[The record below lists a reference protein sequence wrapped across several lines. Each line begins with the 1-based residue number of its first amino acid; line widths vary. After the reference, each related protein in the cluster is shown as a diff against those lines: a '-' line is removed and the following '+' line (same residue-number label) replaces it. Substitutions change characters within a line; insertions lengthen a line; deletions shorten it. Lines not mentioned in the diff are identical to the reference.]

1 MEEIMKALEQII
13 EDQVEQR
20 TRELYRKWSCA
31 NSNAE
36 KYAESLKLVI
46 DEFNLEDDIHAK
58 MNAAKKKYNDAV
70 YADSMNGAWSPSA
83 STNRAE
89 DEALQWNQVVRML
102 QQAKE
107 EEA

>member
-1 MEEIMKALEQII
+1 MDEIVKALEQII
-13 EDQVEQR
+13 NEQVEQR
-20 TRELYRKWSCA
+20 TKELYRKWSCA

-36 KYAESLKLVI
+36 KYAKSLRLVV
-46 DEFNLEDDIHAK
+46 DEFNLKDKIQEK
-58 MNAAKKKYNDAV
+58 KRTTEKKYNDAV

-102 QQAKE
+102 HQASE
-107 EEA
+107 SEI

>member
-13 EDQVEQR
+13 ENQVDQR

-36 KYAESLKLVI
+36 KYAKSLRLVV
-46 DEFNLEDDIHAK
+46 DEFNLEDKIQEK
-58 MNAAKKKYNDAV
+58 KRTTGKKYNDAV

>member
-13 EDQVEQR
+13 EDQVDQR

-36 KYAESLKLVI
+36 KYAKSLRLVV
-46 DEFNLEDDIHAK
+46 DEFNLEDKIQEK
-58 MNAAKKKYNDAV
+58 KRTTGKKYNDAV

-89 DEALQWNQVVRML
+89 DEALQWNQVVRMMN
-102 QQAKE
+102 QAKE